1 MNDQEISI
9 VLYML
14 GFAYNILLNKFSSDI
29 ISIIL

>member
-1 MNDQEISI
+1 MNYQEVSI

>member
-1 MNDQEISI
+1 MNYQEISI